1 MANFASIAAQSPFN
15 NIGLPGQK
23 SFYMSV
29 AGLAALNPYYGRFAS
44 AANNSVND
52 EIPLVNATFFT
63 LWLGTYDILG
73 YAIGGGND
81 PANPLTP
88 VATFA
93 GSLQGTLSAL
103 TANGAKGAVANI
115 PDVIEA
121 PFFNTIP
128 YNVLNIPDQATAD
141 ALNAGYAGLN
151 LLIISLESDDT
162 IHFEVGPNPIII
174 QDAALPWG
182 RRHILSSELVLLSLP
197 QDSLKCAGWGS
208 QKPVPANF
216 ILDVAEISNIQTA
229 VDEYNDQ
236 VSQLISGKDIAL
248 VDMYTAMKEVDA
260 GLTFEGVKVNSA
272 FVTGNFYSTDGLN
285 PAFRGNAVIAHYFIE
300 AINAKFGANIPQ
312 VIVSDFPGVTLP

>member
-1 MANFASIAAQSPFN
+1 M
-15 NIGLPGQK
+15 
-23 SFYMSV
+23 
-29 AGLAALNPYYGRFAS
+29 
-44 AANNSVND
+44 
-52 EIPLVNATFFT
+52 
-63 LWLGTYDILG
+63 
-73 YAIGGGND
+73 
-81 PANPLTP
+81 P
-88 VATFA
+88 VFA
-93 GSLQGTLSAL
+93 GSLQGTLAAL

-115 PDVIEA
+115 PDVTEA

-151 LLIISLESDDT
+151 QLIISLESDDT

-174 QDAALPWG
+174 QDAGVPWG

-208 QKPVPANF
+208 QKPVPVNF

-229 VDEYNDQ
+229 VNEYNDQ
-236 VSQLISGKDIAL
+236 INQLISGKDIAL
-248 VDMYTAMKEVDA
+248 VDMYNAMKEVDA
-260 GLTFEGVKVNSA
+260 GLAFEGVKVNSA

-285 PAFRGNAVIAHYFIE
+285 PAFRGNAVIAYYFIE
-300 AINAKFGANIPQ
+300 AINEKFGANIPQ